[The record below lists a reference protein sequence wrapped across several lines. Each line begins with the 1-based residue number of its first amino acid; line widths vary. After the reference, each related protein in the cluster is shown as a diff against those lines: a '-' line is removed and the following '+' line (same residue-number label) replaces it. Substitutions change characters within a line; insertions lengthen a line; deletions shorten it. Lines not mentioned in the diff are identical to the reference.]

1 MSDKYMMLY
10 HTTFRNIGL
19 FTSLSLALLSQKNVI
34 FDLIS
39 LSTSLISLLM
49 NIYILNDF
57 KEKQIRNKGLNKW
70 NELFKI
76 MRIVNLFLFG
86 IVVYRVYTDRDV
98 LYNWFSKF
106 ISPTN

>member
-1 MSDKYMMLY
+1 MMLY

-57 KEKQIRNKGLNKW
+57 NDKQIRNKGIQKW
-70 NELFKI
+70 NQLFKI
-76 MRIVNLFLFG
+76 MRIVNLFLFA
-86 IVVYRVYTDRDV
+86 IVIYRVYTDRDV
-98 LYNWFSKF
+98 LYNWFNKF

>member
-19 FTSLSLALLSQKNVI
+19 FTSLSLALLSQKNVL

-57 KEKQIRNKGLNKW
+57 KDTQIENKKLQKW
-70 NELFKI
+70 NELFEL
-76 MRIVNLFLFG
+76 MRVVNLFLFG
-86 IVVYRVYTDRDV
+86 IVIYRVYTDRIL
-98 LYNWFSKF
+98 LYNWFQKF
-106 ISPTN
+106 VFPSD

>member
-57 KEKQIRNKGLNKW
+57 NDKQIRNKGIQKW

-76 MRIVNLFLFG
+76 MRVVNLFLFG
-86 IVVYRVYTDRDV
+86 IVIYRVYTDRDV
-98 LYNWFSKF
+98 LYNWFQKF

>member
-39 LSTSLISLLM
+39 LSTSLIPLLM
-49 NIYILNDF
+49 NVYILNDF
-57 KEKQIRNKGLNKW
+57 KEKQIKKKGLQKW
-70 NELFKI
+70 NQLFKI
-76 MRIVNLFLFG
+76 MRIVNLFLFA
-86 IVVYRVYTDRDV
+86 IVIYRVYTDRDV
-98 LYNWFSKF
+98 LYNWFNKLV
-106 ISPTN
+106 SPAN

>member
-19 FTSLSLALLSQKNVI
+19 FTSLSLALLSQKNVL

-57 KEKQIRNKGLNKW
+57 KNKQIKDKGLKKW
-70 NELFKI
+70 NELFEL
-76 MRIVNLFLFG
+76 MRVVNIFLFG
-86 IVVYRVYTDRDV
+86 IVIYRVYTDRDI
-98 LYNWFSKF
+98 LYNWFQKF
-106 ISPTN
+106 IFSQN

>member
-1 MSDKYMMLY
+1 MMLY

-57 KEKQIRNKGLNKW
+57 NDKQIRNKGIQKW
-70 NELFKI
+70 NQLFKI
-76 MRIVNLFLFG
+76 MRIANLFLFA
-86 IVVYRVYTDRDV
+86 IVIYRVYTERNV
-98 LYNWFSKF
+98 LYNWFNKF

>member
-19 FTSLSLALLSQKNVI
+19 FTSLSLALLSQKNVL

-57 KEKQIRNKGLNKW
+57 NDKQIRNKGINKW
-70 NELFKI
+70 NELFQI
-76 MRIVNLFLFG
+76 MRVVNLFLFC
-86 IVVYRVYTDRDV
+86 IVIYRVYTDRDV
-98 LYNWFSKF
+98 LYNWFRKF

>member
-1 MSDKYMMLY
+1 MMLY

-57 KEKQIRNKGLNKW
+57 NDKQIRNKGIQKW
-70 NELFKI
+70 NQLFKI
-76 MRIVNLFLFG
+76 MRIANLFLFA
-86 IVVYRVYTDRDV
+86 IVIYRVYTDRDV
-98 LYNWFSKF
+98 LYNWFNKF